1 MSSWG
6 HVKTITI
13 SLTKA
18 VTVCDKLLLTMLG
31 ILATQDG
38 GLPCNSV
45 ELEPGDVYN
54 SEKSKCLLQAYFELY
69 D

>member
-1 MSSWG
+1 MF
-6 HVKTITI
+6 
-13 SLTKA
+13 
-18 VTVCDKLLLTMLG
+18 G